1 MPSSER
7 IFMALFTNQA
17 QLTYGNVVT
26 NSNIAVGEILEAL
39 SISKT
44 ATGDTYGQ
52 NDTVTY
58 VINIVNS
65 GNSALNN
72 LIVSDDLGAY
82 SFDATTLVPLDYVE
96 NSARYFVN
104 GVLQPSIAVSSA
116 GTNLVFSGINIPA
129 NSNAS
134 IVYETSVNEFAP
146 LDATGAITN
155 TATVSGNGITPVD
168 ASETINALIAPLLTI
183 TKSINPTVVAPN
195 GNVTYSFLIENRG
208 NTEITAVDN
217 AQITDLFNPILSNIS
232 VTYNGVAWTEGVNY
246 TYNEATGEFATI
258 PGQVVVGAAT
268 YTQDP
273 TTGAWILIPAASI
286 LTVSGTIG

>member
-1 MPSSER
+1 
-7 IFMALFTNQA
+7 MALFTNQA